1 MTRLAPLLASL
12 LARELRLAARHGG
25 DTAAAVLFFVLAASC
40 FPLALQPSP
49 ALLRR
54 MAPAILFV
62 CALFAAL
69 LPLERLL
76 GADWEDGSLDQ
87 LLLSGAGG
95 SGVAAVKT
103 LAHFVTTAVPLMLAA
118 LPLTPML
125 SLPLAVLPVLLA
137 ALAMT
142 GAAFSLLGTLLA
154 SLVLGARRGGVLLP
168 LLALPLLT
176 PVLIFGAAAVDA
188 SAAGLAA
195 GPSLLLLGAIVL
207 FLAVPCLLATG
218 AALRAA
224 AA

>member
-1 MTRLAPLLASL
+1 MNRVAAL

-87 LLLSGAGG
+87 LLLSGTSATGL
-95 SGVAAVKT
+95 AAVKA
-103 LAHFVTTAVPLMLAA
+103 LAHFITTAVPLMLAA
-118 LPLTPML
+118 LPLAPML
-125 SLPLAVLPVLLA
+125 SVPFTAVPVLLA
-137 ALAMT
+137 ALAMAGGT
-142 GAAFSLLGTLLA
+142 FSLLGTLLA
-154 SLVLGARRGGVLLP
+154 ALVLGARRGGVLLP

-176 PVLIFGAAAVDA
+176 PVLIFGASAVDA
-188 SAAGLAA
+188 AAA
-195 GPSLLLLGAIVL
+195 GPSLLMLGAILL
-207 FLAVPCLLATG
+207 FLVVPCLLATG

-224 AA
+224 AG

>member
-1 MTRLAPLLASL
+1 MSRVAAL
-12 LARELRLAARHGG
+12 LARELALAVRHGG

-54 MAPAILFV
+54 VAPAILFV

-87 LLLSGAGG
+87 LLLSGAGPA
-95 SGVAAVKT
+95 GVASVKA
-103 LAHFVTTAVPLMLAA
+103 LAHFLTTAVPLMVAA
-118 LPLTPML
+118 LPLAPML
-125 SLPLAVLPVLLA
+125 SLPLAALPVLLA
-137 ALAMT
+137 ALAMAGGT
-142 GAAFSLLGTLLA
+142 FSLLGMLLA

-188 SAAGLAA
+188 AAAGLAA
-195 GPSLLLLGAIVL
+195 GPSLLALGAILL
-207 FLAVPCLLATG
+207 FLVVPCLLATG
-218 AALRAA
+218 SALRAA
-224 AA
+224 AT

>member
-1 MTRLAPLLASL
+1 MNRVAAL

-87 LLLSGAGG
+87 LLLSGMSATGL
-95 SGVAAVKT
+95 AAVKA
-103 LAHFVTTAVPLMLAA
+103 LAHFITTAVPLMLAA
-118 LPLTPML
+118 LPLAPML
-125 SLPLAVLPVLLA
+125 SVPFTAVPVLLA
-137 ALAMT
+137 ALAMAGGT
-142 GAAFSLLGTLLA
+142 FSLLGTLLA
-154 SLVLGARRGGVLLP
+154 ALVLGARRGGVLLP

-176 PVLIFGAAAVDA
+176 PVLIFGASAVDA
-188 SAAGLAA
+188 AAA
-195 GPSLLLLGAIVL
+195 GPSLLMLGAILL
-207 FLAVPCLLATG
+207 FLVVPCLLATG

-224 AA
+224 AG

>member
-1 MTRLAPLLASL
+1 MNRVAAL
-12 LARELRLAARHGG
+12 LARELGLAARHGG
-25 DTAAAVLFFVLAASC
+25 DTAASVLFFVLAASC

-54 MAPAILFV
+54 MAPAILLV

-95 SGVAAVKT
+95 TGVAAVKA
-103 LAHFVTTAVPLMLAA
+103 LAHFLTTAVPVMVAA
-118 LPLTPML
+118 LPLAPML

-137 ALAMT
+137 ALALA

-176 PVLIFGAAAVDA
+176 PVLIFGASAVDA
-188 SAAGLAA
+188 AASGARA
-195 GPSLLLLGAIVL
+195 GPSLLLLGAIAL
-207 FLAVPCLLATG
+207 FLAVPSLLAAG

-224 AA
+224 GS

>member
-1 MTRLAPLLASL
+1 MNRVAAL

-87 LLLSGAGG
+87 LLLSGMSATGL
-95 SGVAAVKT
+95 AAVKA
-103 LAHFVTTAVPLMLAA
+103 LAHFITTAVPLMLAA
-118 LPLTPML
+118 LPLAPML
-125 SLPLAVLPVLLA
+125 SVPFTAVPVLLA
-137 ALAMT
+137 ALAMAGGT
-142 GAAFSLLGTLLA
+142 FSLLGTLLA
-154 SLVLGARRGGVLLP
+154 ALVLGARRGGVLLP

-176 PVLIFGAAAVDA
+176 PVLIFGASAVDA
-188 SAAGLAA
+188 AAA
-195 GPSLLLLGAIVL
+195 GPSLLLLGAILL
-207 FLAVPCLLATG
+207 FLVVPCLLATG

-224 AA
+224 AG